1 MSYFYIDNTFFTLLD
16 YPISYLEF
24 FGTIAGIIA
33 VWLAAKS
40 NILTWPIGLINI
52 GLFFI
57 IFFQVQLYSDMF
69 LQVYFFGIS
78 IYGWYNWIYEKKI
91 NIPIKVLELKYILFL
106 TIGTLGLSLI
116 FGFFIKNIHSI
127 WPQVFTKPAA
137 YPYTD
142 SFVTIASIV
151 ANTLLAKRYFENW
164 IIWIIVDIICIFLY
178 AFKEIIFVSF
188 EFFIF
193 LLIAIYGHWSWWRE
207 YKLGKV

>member
-78 IYGWYNWIYEKKI
+78 IYGWYNWVYEKK
-91 NIPIKVLELKYILFL
+91 NKYP
-106 TIGTLGLSLI
+106 
-116 FGFFIKNIHSI
+116 H
-127 WPQVFTKPAA
+127 
-137 YPYTD
+137 
-142 SFVTIASIV
+142 
-151 ANTLLAKRYFENW
+151 
-164 IIWIIVDIICIFLY
+164 
-178 AFKEIIFVSF
+178 
-188 EFFIF
+188 
-193 LLIAIYGHWSWWRE
+193 
-207 YKLGKV
+207 